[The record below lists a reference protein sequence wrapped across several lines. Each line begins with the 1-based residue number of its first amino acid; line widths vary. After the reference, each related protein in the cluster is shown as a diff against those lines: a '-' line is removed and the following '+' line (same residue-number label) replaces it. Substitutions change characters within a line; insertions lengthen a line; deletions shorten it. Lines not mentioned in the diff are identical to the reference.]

1 MRSAERGPSEWSG
14 VWVDD
19 DIVTAVTFN
28 EIENRTCN
36 RNVQRFAYVCN
47 ASESCVDLVGAGGRR
62 RVLHG
67 SGQVICL
74 FFEQSPPQ
82 MEGQAATLRGSLGR
96 KAFLDLITD
105 SLTGPPMQFT
115 KMPACVCVCV
125 KYIHICVC
133 IVCMCVWNLLH
144 IIWYVFCLRIVVIK
158 CRLPSRSCGEI
169 QAWLHSSSL
178 FLPVTDSLPLTSS
191 PCTFSGNNLLKL
203 TAL

>member
-1 MRSAERGPSEWSG
+1 MLSTCCRPSSSASSSSPSHDWCQFVSLGDKMIYCHSAITDRWLLYTDLYANEERRERGQVSGVKWSE

-47 ASESCVDLVGAGGRR
+47 ASESCVELAGAGGRKG
-62 RVLHG
+62 VLHG

-82 MEGQAATLRGSLGR
+82 MEGQAASLRGSLGR
-96 KAFLDLITD
+96 KGFLDLITD

-115 KMPACVCVCV
+115 KMPWCVWVCV
-125 KYIHICVC
+125 
-133 IVCMCVWNLLH
+133 
-144 IIWYVFCLRIVVIK
+144 
-158 CRLPSRSCGEI
+158 
-169 QAWLHSSSL
+169 
-178 FLPVTDSLPLTSS
+178 
-191 PCTFSGNNLLKL
+191 
-203 TAL
+203 

>member
-1 MRSAERGPSEWSG
+1 MLINVVNMLPPLVVVVSWLMSICQLRRQNDLLPQRDNRSLIALHWSLCKWGEQRGRVSGVKWSE

-47 ASESCVDLVGAGGRR
+47 ASESCVELAGAGGRKG
-62 RVLHG
+62 VLHG

-82 MEGQAATLRGSLGR
+82 MEGQAASLRGSLGR
-96 KAFLDLITD
+96 KGFLDLITD

-115 KMPACVCVCV
+115 KMPACMCVCV
-125 KYIHICVC
+125 
-133 IVCMCVWNLLH
+133 
-144 IIWYVFCLRIVVIK
+144 
-158 CRLPSRSCGEI
+158 
-169 QAWLHSSSL
+169 
-178 FLPVTDSLPLTSS
+178 
-191 PCTFSGNNLLKL
+191 
-203 TAL
+203 